1 MYVFTPLHRI
11 VNVEQCTQILV
22 ENTGQGYQIQATV
35 DPGNVRIT
43 LAEFT
48 ETQKPVAV
56 DVLDQLANAI
66 STASS
71 DHSTINLDAI
81 AKQAVYEFETGRVYK
96 P

>member
-1 MYVFTPLHRI
+1 MYVFTPFHKI
-11 VNVEQCTQILV
+11 VNIDRCTQILV
-22 ENTGQGYQIQATV
+22 EKTDYGYQIQATV
-35 DPGNVRIT
+35 DPGEVSIT
-43 LAEFT
+43 LADFT

-56 DVLDQLANAI
+56 DVLDQLAHSI

-81 AKQAVYEFETGRVYK
+81 IKQAVYEFETGRVYK